1 MVKEDL
7 QAELVAACG
16 SERAAWAAAGKQSKS
31 GFASVKV
38 PELQSLRRA
47 KLAAGVASNATNAP
61 PPPTST

>member
-16 SERAAWAAAGKQSKS
+16 SERAAWAAAGKHSKS

-38 PELQSLRRA
+38 PELQSLLLVRA
-47 KLAAGVASNATNAP
+47 
-61 PPPTST
+61 